1 MVSGKVDYKNPFD
14 DARRADSAGMTDINN
29 KSEAFEGH
37 CFEEIAVPHLG
48 MGSIRVNALYNTSR
62 TLILWSES
70 SLWRETVHV
79 EQRITPPSQS
89 THLYV
94 PGLSKQPGHSVGSPD
109 VFPRPSWRISSSRK
123 TELWF

>member
-1 MVSGKVDYKNPFD
+1 MSEIDNE
-14 DARRADSAGMTDINN
+14 
-29 KSEAFEGH
+29 SEAFEGH
-37 CFEEIAVPHLG
+37 HFEEIAVPQLG
-48 MGSIRVNALYNTSR
+48 IGSIRVNTLRNASR

-89 THLYV
+89 IHLYV

-109 VFPRPSWRISSSRK
+109 ALPRPSWRRSSSRK
-123 TELWF
+123 TEVWC